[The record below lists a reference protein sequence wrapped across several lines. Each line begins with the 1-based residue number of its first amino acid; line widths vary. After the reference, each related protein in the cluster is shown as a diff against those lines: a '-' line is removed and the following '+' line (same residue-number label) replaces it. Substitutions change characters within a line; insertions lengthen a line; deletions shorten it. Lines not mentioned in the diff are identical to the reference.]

1 LYYSIKQTIRMSSS
15 NNQSAETYIANGL
28 TFNISDLDITA
39 PKLNKSGGKSANL
52 LYKPTKKSLYVNM
65 QVPMLTWG
73 ANVFRD
79 PQSGKE
85 TYDLALQF
93 PRKDYSSPETDTLLA
108 KFQAL
113 ETLIK
118 TEAVKNCM
126 AWFNKKMTPEL
137 VDAAWTP
144 MLKYSKDKETGEPDM
159 TKSPTLKIKL
169 PQYDGK
175 FNCEIYDP
183 NGNMMYPN
191 DKSTDTPMDL
201 IPKGVNIVAIIQCGG
216 LWFANKAFGCT
227 WRLFQVVVQP
237 KPSMKG
243 RCLIA
248 VTPAAKSALSG
259 SASSGS
265 NDEGD
270 EVGVTIADDSDD
282 EQEAEPIAI
291 VTKPVVVAAAPV
303 VKKVIK
309 QAEVV
314 VPVVVAPV
322 AVVEE
327 AVTEEAVAVV
337 EEPVAVAAP
346 VVAAAAK
353 PAVKKVVRKKE

>member
-1 LYYSIKQTIRMSSS
+1 MSSS

-93 PRKDYSSPETDTLLA
+93 PRKDYSSPETDILLA

-118 TEAVKNCM
+118 AEAVKNCM

-183 NGNMMYPN
+183 NGNMMYPS
-191 DKSTDTPMDL
+191 DKSADTPMDL

-248 VTPAAKSALSG
+248 VTPAAKTVLA
-259 SASSGS
+259 ATSSGS
-265 NDEGD
+265 GNEDN
-270 EVGVTIADDSDD
+270 EVGLEIDSD
-282 EQEAEPIAI
+282 EEEEAAEPE
-291 VTKPVVVAAAPV
+291 PVKVAAPV
-303 VKKVIK
+303 VKKVVK
-309 QAEVV
+309 Q
-314 VPVVVAPV
+314 APV
-322 AVVEE
+322 AVAPVVVEE
-327 AVTEEAVAVV
+327 PVAAAVVEEPVVAAVV
-337 EEPVAVAAP
+337 EEPVAVTAAP
-346 VVAAAAK
+346 VAAAAAK
-353 PAVKKVVRKKE
+353 PVLKKVVRKKE

>member
-1 LYYSIKQTIRMSSS
+1 MYYSIKQTIRMSSS

-191 DKSTDTPMDL
+191 DKSADTPMDL

-248 VTPAAKSALSG
+248 VTPAAKSAL
-259 SASSGS
+259 ASTSSSS

-270 EVGVTIADDSDD
+270 EVGVTIAEDSDD
-282 EQEAEPIAI
+282 EQEAEPVA
-291 VTKPVVVAAAPV
+291 VVKPVVVAPAPV
-303 VKKVIK
+303 VKKVVK

-314 VPVVVAPV
+314 APVVVAPV

-327 AVTEEAVAVV
+327 PVEEAVAVT
-337 EEPVAVAAP
+337 EEPVVVTAP
-346 VVAAAAK
+346 VVAAAK
-353 PAVKKVVRKKE
+353 VVKKVVRKKE

>member
-1 LYYSIKQTIRMSSS
+1 MSSS
-15 NNQSAETYIANGL
+15 NVQSAETYIANGL

-39 PKLNKSGGKSANL
+39 PKLNKSGGKSANI

-85 TYDLALQF
+85 TYDLAIQF
-93 PRKDYSSPETDTLLA
+93 PRKDYSSPETDILLA

-113 ETLIK
+113 ETLVK
-118 TEAVKNCM
+118 AEAVKNCM

-144 MLKYSKDKETGEPDM
+144 MLKYSKDKETGEADM
-159 TKSPTLKIKL
+159 TKSPTLKVKL

-183 NGNMMYPN
+183 NGTMLYPN
-191 DKSTDTPMDL
+191 DKSPDTPMDL

-248 VTPAAKSALSG
+248 VTPATKSAL
-259 SASSGS
+259 ASSS
-265 NDEGD
+265 TTSD
-270 EVGVTIADDSDD
+270 EVGMTIEEDSDC
-282 EQEAEPIAI
+282 EAEVEPE
-291 VTKPVVVAAAPV
+291 PVKVAAPAPAPV
-303 VKKVIK
+303 VKKIIK
-309 QAEVV
+309 QAEPV
-314 VPVVVAPV
+314 VPVQQAPV
-322 AVVEE
+322 QQAPMQQAVQI
-327 AVTEEAVAVV
+327 V
-337 EEPVAVAAP
+337 EEPDQEPVEIVAPPVVTAVAPPASAVAK
-346 VVAAAAK
+346 VV
-353 PAVKKVVRKKE
+353 VKKVVRKKD

>member
-1 LYYSIKQTIRMSSS
+1 MSSS

-93 PRKDYSSPETDTLLA
+93 PRKDYSSPETDILLA

-118 TEAVKNCM
+118 AEAVKNCM

-169 PQYDGK
+169 PQYDNK

-183 NGNMMYPN
+183 NGNMLYPN
-191 DKSTDTPMDL
+191 SQSTDTPMDL

-248 VTPAAKSALSG
+248 VTPAAKTALATS
-259 SASSGS
+259 
-265 NDEGD
+265 D
-270 EVGVTIADDSDD
+270 EVGVTVEDDSDCEAD
-282 EQEAEPIAI
+282 PEPEPVKVAPVVKKIVKQAEPVAQPVAVPVPVAVPEPVAEIDEVEEPVVAA
-291 VTKPVVVAAAPV
+291 PVVVAAPAP
-303 VKKVIK
+303 
-309 QAEVV
+309 
-314 VPVVVAPV
+314 
-322 AVVEE
+322 
-327 AVTEEAVAVV
+327 
-337 EEPVAVAAP
+337 
-346 VVAAAAK
+346 AK
-353 PAVKKVVRKKE
+353 ITVKKVVRKKE

>member
-1 LYYSIKQTIRMSSS
+1 MSSS

-85 TYDLALQF
+85 TYDLAIQF
-93 PRKDYSSPETDTLLA
+93 PRKDYSSPETDVLLA

-144 MLKYSKDKETGEPDM
+144 MLKYSKDKETGEADM
-159 TKSPTLKIKL
+159 TKAPTLKVKL

-191 DKSTDTPMDL
+191 DKSADTPMDL

-248 VTPAAKSALSG
+248 VTPAAKTALAAS
-259 SASSGS
+259 SSGS
-265 NDEGD
+265 NDD
-270 EVGVTIADDSDD
+270 NEVGVTIEEDSDE
-282 EQEAEPIAI
+282 EQEAEPE
-291 VTKPVVVAAAPV
+291 PVKVAAPV
-303 VKKVIK
+303 LKKVVK
-309 QAEVV
+309 QA
-314 VPVVVAPV
+314 ATPV
-322 AVVEE
+322 AVVE
-327 AVTEEAVAVV
+327 APVAVV
-337 EEPVAVAAP
+337 EEPVAVVEEPVAETAPVAATVAAP
-346 VVAAAAK
+346 VAK
-353 PAVKKVVRKKE
+353 IAIKKVVRKKD